1 MHVWKSVQKG
11 EKDFMADHKL
21 PAGPR
26 RRQIKKQPDVDLVT
40 PAYAA
45 ADRELQA
52 ADTIIS
58 MVMEAAQDG
67 QFNLHVAKV
76 REQSMDGIS
85 EELVEKRLSALDTK
99 RILEAARALEKAV
112 LLKRKLLDLQEKQQK
127 LEPQTIMQHRIILPE
142 VLPPDPPPGA
152 VPEGRG

>member
-26 RRQIKKQPDVDLVT
+26 TRQPKKQPDVELVT

-112 LLKRKLLDLQEKQQK
+112 LLKRKLLDLQEKQQP
-127 LEPQTIMQHRIILPE
+127 ERQSVPHQRIILPE
-142 VLPPDPPPGA
+142 VLPPGLPPGA
-152 VPEGRG
+152 TPEGRG